1 VASGSLGP
9 DGWIKSV
16 NADQVWREHDVSD
29 TDDANRNTKDGSFYS
44 LKIDFDGASSA
55 IQYQQVSAQ
64 SNEEWVYKLRGRT
77 VTFGAWAKTSVGSL
91 LRLGIHDGSWTNSSY
106 HTADNTWQWLEM
118 TTTIAVTATRVN
130 VAIGNSGAGGIGYI
144 SQPMLVFGSSIGEG
158 NYTRPQ
164 GEIVWCENGFDLTT
178 YDEDNAISSNAEIN
192 LEAESNGKIPKGAKA
207 VHSLLLGE
215 CSTVEGYLSLNF
227 ADSATSGWNPIYAQI
242 ADKKITGNF
251 WQQCDSDGD
260 IWIRRSHTFNDVL
273 IRIDGVQ
280 LR

>member
-1 VASGSLGP
+1 MKVTTAAAAEIVYVDVP
-9 DGWIKSV
+9 NDGQDPMWIKKY
-16 NADQVWREHDVSD
+16 A
-29 TDDANRNTKDGSFYS
+29 
-44 LKIDFDGASSA
+44 
-55 IQYQQVSAQ
+55 
-64 SNEEWVYKLRGRT
+64 GRT
-77 VTFGAWAKTSVGSL
+77 VTLGMWAKTSDASL
-91 LRLGIHDGSWTNSSY
+91 VRLGFYDSVSGHVRADPY
-106 HTADNTWQWLEM
+106 HTGDDNWAWMEYTHTFNSAM
-118 TTTIAVTATRVN
+118 TQMYIYLMASTGASSGTA
-130 VAIGNSGAGGIGYI
+130 YL

-227 ADSATSGWNPIYAQI
+227 ADSASSGWNPIYAQI

>member
-1 VASGSLGP
+1 FTCYVNDGDEASFQVAIGDSGIGSNQYYDGATTEAANDWTSTVVSVVFEATGTSTSIRLRQVAGSGSGTHIFFDSVTLYEVTPGCVASGSLGP

-144 SQPMLVFGSSIGEG
+144 SQPMLVFGSSIGE
-158 NYTRPQ
+158 
-164 GEIVWCENGFDLTT
+164 
-178 YDEDNAISSNAEIN
+178 
-192 LEAESNGKIPKGAKA
+192 
-207 VHSLLLGE
+207 
-215 CSTVEGYLSLNF
+215 
-227 ADSATSGWNPIYAQI
+227 
-242 ADKKITGNF
+242 
-251 WQQCDSDGD
+251 
-260 IWIRRSHTFNDVL
+260 
-273 IRIDGVQ
+273 
-280 LR
+280 